1 MDKELPTIACEA
13 KERRSAK
20 FASAAAAILSY
31 LTLAGGLGTLAAMVN
46 LVVRS
51 YTCLPYWDMWSVPT
65 FLAKPTQPTLHWL
78 WAQHNEHR
86 ILLSK
91 IVLLL
96 DYRWFYGL
104 DIFPLC
110 CIFLTQLTL
119 LTVLLW
125 AAAAMGRMRGTLWRA
140 VAGISALC
148 LFSTAQWENF
158 VNGFQ
163 LAFFFVGL
171 FFSLAI
177 IAVLRSGPEDGVLRG
192 TQWRYAVLAMLAGAA
207 ATYSLANGIIVWP
220 IMILVAVLN
229 RCRKNIIVFEAIS
242 GLLIAGSY
250 LYHYRTPLPRISPWQ
265 WLQHPY
271 LIAVYVVKYVG
282 APLDFDHLRL
292 AGVFG
297 VIGVAAAL
305 LLLLRIMLSSERQP
319 FLLFLASL
327 LLFVVAS
334 AAMTALGRLNFG
346 TDQALSSRYNT
357 AALLLWLSLAI
368 WLLRFV
374 GRRSALALVAVET
387 GLLLV
392 ICLGAAR
399 LKYPMRQA
407 GQRKLRANTASLA
420 ILSGVFDQ
428 QALVAIYPNAVL
440 PWQVARFF
448 KHQRVSIFATAL
460 ARNLNQP
467 VAAVYR
473 IRPQSCWGEVTAAE
487 AIAQSAGS
495 GVRLSGWAWD
505 PFRRGAVKE
514 VVFAAGGEIVGYAT
528 PGVWRPDLS
537 VQFGARSARR
547 AGWIGYVGAVAQN
560 SIVAAYAV
568 VPPGRHA
575 QACAL
580 VHPPTAPKGSVGEPV
595 LFRAP
600 PSVE

>member
-1 MDKELPTIACEA
+1 MDKELSTVACEA
-13 KERRSAK
+13 RESRSASL
-20 FASAAAAILSY
+20 ASTAAAILSY
-31 LTLAGGLGTLAAMVN
+31 LILAGGLGTLAAMVN

-65 FLAKPTQPTLHWL
+65 FLAKPTQTTLHWL

-96 DYRWFYGL
+96 DYRLFHGL

-125 AAAAMGRMRGTLWRA
+125 ALAAMGRMRGTIWRA
-140 VAGISALC
+140 VAGISAVC

-177 IAVLRSGPEDGVLRG
+177 IAVLRSGAEGDVPRG
-192 TQWRYAVLAMLAGAA
+192 TQWRYAVLAVLAGAA

-220 IMILVAVLN
+220 IMVLMAVLN
-229 RCRKNIIVFEAIS
+229 RCRKDIIAFEAIS
-242 GLLIAGSY
+242 GLLIAASY
-250 LYHYRTPLPRISPWQ
+250 LYHYHTPLPRISPFQ

-282 APLDFDHLRL
+282 APMDFDHLRL

-297 VIGVAAAL
+297 VIAVAAAL
-305 LLLLRIMLSSERQP
+305 LLLLRIVLSPERQP
-319 FLLFLASL
+319 FLLLLASL
-327 LLFVVAS
+327 LLFVLAS

-357 AALLLWLSLAI
+357 VALLLWLSLAI

-374 GRRSALALVAVET
+374 GRRSALALGALEI

-407 GQRKLRANTASLA
+407 ERRKLRANTASLA
-420 ILSGVFDQ
+420 ILTGVFDQ
-428 QALVAIYPNAVL
+428 QALVAIYPNAAL
-440 PWQVARFF
+440 PWQDASFF
-448 KHQRVSIFATAL
+448 KQQRFSIFATAL

-467 VAAVYR
+467 LSAVYR
-473 IRPQSCWGEVTAAE
+473 MRPQPCWGEVTTAE
-487 AIAQSAGS
+487 SIVQSAGS

-505 PFRRGAVKE
+505 PFRRGAVKQ
-514 VVFAAGGEIVGYAT
+514 VVFVAGGKIVGYAT
-528 PGVWRPDLS
+528 PGIWRPDLS
-537 VQFGARSARR
+537 LRFGARSARR
-547 AGWIGYVGAVAQN
+547 AGWIGYVGAVVQN
-560 SIVAAYAV
+560 SNVAAYAT
-568 VPPGRHA
+568 VPSGRDE

-580 VHPPTAPKGSVGEPV
+580 VHAPTAP
-595 LFRAP
+595 
-600 PSVE
+600 